1 MEAILTY
8 RSLEKTFTDHGFR
21 MFVSLEVPPDAW
33 VKFDP
38 ATKGASFG
46 LGTGVRV
53 SSDIP
58 PSDRTSTEKFL
69 KTVSTKALL
78 DELAQR
84 TGSNLESRN
93 QGPDS

>member
-38 ATKGASFG
+38 ATKGAGFG
-46 LGTGVRV
+46 LGTEVRI
-53 SSDIP
+53 SSSIP
-58 PSDRTSTEKFL
+58 PEERTSTEGFL
-69 KTVSTKALL
+69 RTVSTKALL
-78 DELAQR
+78 DELAR
-84 TGSNLESRN
+84 RAGDNK
-93 QGPDS
+93 